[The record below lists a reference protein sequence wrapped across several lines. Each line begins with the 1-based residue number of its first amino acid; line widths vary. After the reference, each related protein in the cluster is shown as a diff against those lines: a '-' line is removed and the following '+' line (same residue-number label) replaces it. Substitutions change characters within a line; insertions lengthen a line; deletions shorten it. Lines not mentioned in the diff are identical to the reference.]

1 MWPSGAWGCWEK
13 MLLRLSPAKG
23 NGVVGCAVAV
33 ATAAVSSSSIGLCDE
48 SLRCSRP
55 CWRRVRRKM
64 NGMARA
70 RRAPAMQPMA
80 MPALAPA
87 ERPRFLGWRG
97 N

>member
-23 NGVVGCAVAV
+23 NGVVGCAVA
-33 ATAAVSSSSIGLCDE
+33 TAAVSSSSMGFCDE
-48 SLRCSRP
+48 SLRCSRAF
-55 CWRRVRRKM
+55 WRRFRRKM
-64 NGMARA
+64 KGMARA

-87 ERPRFLGWRG
+87 ETPRFLG
-97 N
+97 